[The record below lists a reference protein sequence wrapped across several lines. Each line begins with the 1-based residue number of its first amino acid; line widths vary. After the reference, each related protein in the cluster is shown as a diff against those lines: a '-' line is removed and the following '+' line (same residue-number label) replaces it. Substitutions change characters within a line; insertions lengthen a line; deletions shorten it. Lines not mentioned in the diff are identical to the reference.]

1 MSILKSNGKL
11 FWAVVCLLACVSLP
25 VHAAQQGIP
34 DFCKPVLQAWGAGNE
49 QELQQAILAY
59 WEENQPNDWASLHKT
74 IKKTV
79 AIRFGGTTKELI
91 RDHKEWDIAVV
102 SSKEVDLQKL
112 LDANLL
118 INRGGTPQDETAL
131 HQWCLPEAV
140 QEKLPQ
146 HPLYSFAVYCYQYDA
161 QTDEAI
167 FLVCNQ
173 KKRPLRA
180 TATWARQMLERRSP
194 EPIRALEGICR
205 KVDCEC
211 FGMPELS
218 FTEEDLLAHP
228 DEWDWAFLR
237 THKDDTLGKLDAAGL
252 LYDFSQDEYWAGR
265 KPEWKEPAGIW
276 SADGRMIAIPYGE
289 LIYNGPNEI
298 SLFVVNAQSPALPK
312 ALAYAKHFLKGA
324 EWSYSYQQ
332 DPEIVKTY
340 NDHSVAIF
348 KKDVDW

>member
-1 MSILKSNGKL
+1 MKKMVFVIVMTALLIVYILIPAYAAND
-11 FWAVVCLLACVSLP
+11 VPTYCLPIL
-25 VHAAQQGIP
+25 
-34 DFCKPVLQAWGAGNE
+34 DAWNATSE
-49 QELQQAILAY
+49 KELQDAVLSH

-91 RDHKEWDIAVV
+91 KDHKEWDIAVV

-118 INRGGTPQDETAL
+118 INKGGTPQDETAL

-146 HPLYSFAVYCYQYDA
+146 HPLYYFAVYCYQYDA

-194 EPIRALEGICR
+194 EQVRALEGICR

-228 DEWDWAFLR
+228 NEWDWAFLR
-237 THKDDTLGKLDAAGL
+237 IDKDDKLGKLDAAGL
-252 LYDFSQDEYWAGR
+252 LYDFSQDEYWTSR
-265 KPEWKEPAGIW
+265 KPEWKEPTGIW

-298 SLFVVNAQSPALPK
+298 SVFVVNAQSPVLPK
-312 ALAYAKHFLKGA
+312 ALAYAKHFIKGA
-324 EWSYSYQQ
+324 EWSYSYYQ

>member
-1 MSILKSNGKL
+1 MSISKFICKRSLA
-11 FWAVVCLLACVSLP
+11 AVCALVCLLACISLP
-25 VHAAQQGIP
+25 AGAAQKEIP
-34 DFCKPVLQAWGAGNE
+34 DFCMPILLDWGATNE
-49 QELQQAILAY
+49 KELQNALLTY

-91 RDHKEWDIAVV
+91 RDHKEWDIAIV
-102 SSKEVDLQKL
+102 SSKEVNLQKL
-112 LDANLL
+112 LNANML
-118 INRGGTPQDETAL
+118 INRGGSPQDEAAL

-146 HPLYSFAVYCYQYDA
+146 HPVYSFAVYCYQYDA

-180 TATWARQMLERRSP
+180 TATWARQLLERRSP
-194 EPIRALEGICR
+194 EQVRALEGLCR

-218 FTEEDLLAHP
+218 FTEEDLLSHP
-228 DEWDWAFLR
+228 GEWDWAFLR
-237 THKDDTLGKLDAAGL
+237 TDKGDKLEKLDAAGL
-252 LYDFSQDEYWAGR
+252 LYDFSKDEYWVSR
-265 KPEWKEPAGIW
+265 KPEWKEPAGLW
-276 SADGRMIAIPYGE
+276 SMIAVPYGE
-289 LIYNGPNEI
+289 LIYNKPKEI

-312 ALAYAKHFLKGA
+312 ALAY
-324 EWSYSYQQ
+324 
-332 DPEIVKTY
+332 
-340 NDHSVAIF
+340 
-348 KKDVDW
+348 